1 MQVVPQQQVQED
13 GLTVGVVTQ
22 SRRTQTS
29 VEETEGSDTHTH
41 TQNKLN
47 RFVVNEQVQTSD
59 HCQDLED
66 VRCVSSVLYLRMES
80 NWLRNSYTRAW

>member
-1 MQVVPQQQVQED
+1 MALTCVIKVPGPLVVVGELRKHGFGHQLLGLVVQVEVQVVPQQQVQED

-41 TQNKLN
+41 THTHT
-47 RFVVNEQVQTSD
+47 E
-59 HCQDLED
+59 
-66 VRCVSSVLYLRMES
+66 
-80 NWLRNSYTRAW
+80 